1 VFRKSSGQT
10 SLFDIVNLFPK
21 ILPLD
26 DWSYIFNKQIFP
38 LIDEEKFRGFYET
51 DNSKGGRPHKP
62 VNTMLSLLI
71 FMAMEKLTW
80 REAEFQFSRRL
91 DWLLATNTPLNEAWI
106 DHTTLYYFYSK
117 LEEDEKARDLFR
129 KLTTKFAEACGTSL
143 DKQRTDS
150 FLIHGWL
157 QILSRYGLFKE
168 TIRTFLQNLRKQ
180 KPGLYEDI
188 NKELSREYL
197 GKEFDLTEKD
207 HEKAQ
212 RQIKVMSNDM
222 YILYKAFENHNQVKH
237 YQSFKTLLTV
247 FDQQCEVK
255 ETNETEE
262 TEEANEVKETNDKKL
277 EIEIL
282 DKPKGKEI
290 ISSPHNTDARYIKK
304 GKQKVCGH
312 KGFLT
317 ESCEETNEVQFITD
331 VELTP
336 ATKADSTELPLI
348 HARLEESEMKPEKQY
363 ADAGFVN
370 GETIIASQG
379 NGIILEGPSSGRSQ
393 SFEAYE
399 STDRPLD
406 VADFSTKLE
415 NDEIEV
421 ISCPSGQKP
430 IDQARSDKTDKIN
443 VHFDAEVCSGCNKKD
458 RCPVK
463 IGKSTATLN
472 IDEKAHA
479 GAERHHKYMEDSDY
493 RKECAIRAGAESM
506 VSEIVRAHGIR
517 KSRHRSEFRTRLQL
531 IFAAIACNTKRFIRY
546 QGQYVQFSV
555 IKA

>member
-10 SLFDIVNLFPK
+10 SLFDIVNLFPTL
-21 ILPLD
+21 LPLND
-26 DWSYIFNKQIFP
+26 GSYIFNKLIFP
-38 LIDEEKFRGFYET
+38 LIDEEKFKGFYET

-62 VNTMLSLLI
+62 IKTMISLLI

-91 DWLLATNTPLNEAWI
+91 DWLLATNTPLNEACI

-117 LEEDEKARDLFR
+117 LDEDKKARELFR
-129 KLTTKFAEACGTSL
+129 ELTRKFAEACGTSL

-168 TIRTFLQNLRKQ
+168 TIRRFLQNLRKQ
-180 KPGLYEDI
+180 KSGLYEEI
-188 NKELSREYL
+188 SQKLSREYL
-197 GKEFDLTEKD
+197 ETEFDLTEKD

-237 YQSFKTLLTV
+237 YQSFKTLTNV
-247 FDQQCEVK
+247 FDQQCETKKPK
-255 ETNETEE
+255 EPKEE
-262 TEEANEVKETNDKKL
+262 KL

-290 ISSPHNTDARYIKK
+290 ISSPHNTEARYIKK

-312 KGFLT
+312 KGFVT

-336 ATKADSTELPLI
+336 ATKADSSELPLI
-348 HARLEESEMKPEKQY
+348 HARLEESKMKPKKQY

-370 GETIIASQG
+370 GETILESEG
-379 NGIILEGPSSGRSQ
+379 KEIILEGPSSGRSQ
-393 SFEAYE
+393 SFEVYE
-399 STDRPLD
+399 SADRPLD
-406 VADFSTKLE
+406 VADFETKFE
-415 NDEIEV
+415 NGEIEV
-421 ISCPSGQKP
+421 VSCPQGQMP
-430 IDQARSDKTDKIN
+430 IDQARSEKTGKIN
-443 VHFDAEVCSGCNKKD
+443 VHFDAETCSVCNKKD

-463 IGKSTATLN
+463 IGKSIATLN
-472 IDEKAHA
+472 MDEKAHA
-479 GAERHHKYMEDSDY
+479 GAERHHKYMEDSNY

-506 VSEIVRAHGIR
+506 VSEIVRGHGIR

-546 QGQYVQFSV
+546 QGQCVQFSA